1 MQGTTTVT
9 LAELIE
15 SLGTLS
21 PTELARIVLAE
32 ASRLSGLSEDSLRRH
47 YRDKLIVLS
56 ERRLGMRVKDAL
68 MLHDSS

>member
-1 MQGTTTVT
+1 VT

-21 PTELARIVLAE
+21 PTELARIVPLAE

-56 ERRLGMRVKDAL
+56 ERRLGMRVRDAL
-68 MLHDSS
+68 FLNDTS